1 MVRERYLQQLDL
13 LSKSV
18 LSLGKMVQRVFAD
31 SMIAVEHLDI
41 KLAEKTIA
49 SETEVNKLE
58 EGIEVSICD
67 LLALQQPLASDLR
80 LVVSS
85 LKIAADLKRIEGL
98 SLNIAKIPGKIEGGH
113 IKSLVD
119 TRKMADIAA
128 YMLENSLK
136 AFKTQ
141 DVELARAT
149 AARDDEVDKLFYAVW
164 VELIEMMA
172 KDTNMI
178 SRATYLLFLI
188 RYIERIADH
197 CCNICE
203 SVVYLATAERVKLNC
218 IFRLSLLL
226 FSFFLLMFFPKGFFT
241 STFDG
246 FSLVFTGFSY
256 TILCHLFSHI
266 FDISD
271 VHVLSTFINI

>member
-41 KLAEKTIA
+41 RLAEKTIA

-113 IKSLVD
+113 IKPLVD
-119 TRKMADIAA
+119 TRKMADIAV

-203 SVVYLATAERVKLNC
+203 SVVYLATAERVKLN
-218 IFRLSLLL
+218 
-226 FSFFLLMFFPKGFFT
+226 
-241 STFDG
+241 
-246 FSLVFTGFSY
+246 
-256 TILCHLFSHI
+256 
-266 FDISD
+266 
-271 VHVLSTFINI
+271 